1 MLTEIIVLIT
11 AFTLM
16 FVDLFLK
23 RETRYFL
30 MSIPLGGLALAFISV
45 FFLSNRKSFGGQF
58 SLENIDLWLKVFF
71 ILCAFVIVIASFSF
85 ILGESKETCHKK
97 QIYSFEFLTILLF
110 NLSGMLF
117 LVSARD
123 LLTLYVSLE
132 LSTLPLFILTAW
144 KRDALSSEAGLKYVV
159 LGALASA
166 LLLLGFSIFY
176 GLTGTMDL
184 VLIGRSINVSPLFWF
199 ASALVISAIG
209 FKLTLV
215 PFHMWAPDV
224 YQGAPTVVT
233 AYLSV
238 ASKGAGL
245 VLMFQIFF
253 RIFDI
258 SSFYFAIALLS
269 ALTMTLGNVV
279 AIVQENI
286 KRFMC
291 FSAISQAGYLI
302 MGFLGGF
309 NANSQAVPSLVFYL
323 FAYGITN
330 LVVFLVVIW
339 FIDQT
344 GKENIKDFQGLSR
357 THPLIALSMM
367 IGLFGLAGI
376 PPLSGF
382 IGKFFLFSVAASS
395 GFYWLVAV
403 AAINSVISL
412 YYYLRI
418 VRQMYIEPVLETTT
432 FSMNLSTRCVLGSL
446 VIASV
451 LLGLVPVFYETILW
465 TWKN

>member
-1 MLTEIIVLIT
+1 MLPEIIVLIT

-30 MSIPLGGLALAFISV
+30 MGIPLGGLALAFISV

-71 ILCAFVIVIASFSF
+71 ILCAFVIAIASFSF

-184 VLIGRSINVSPLFWF
+184 VLIGRSTNVSPLFWF
-199 ASALVISAIG
+199 ASVLVISAIG

-215 PFHMWAPDV
+215 PFHMWAPEV

-253 RIFDI
+253 RIFGASI

-286 KRFMC
+286 KRFMA

-309 NANSQAVPSLVFYL
+309 HANSQAVL
-323 FAYGITN
+323 
-330 LVVFLVVIW
+330 
-339 FIDQT
+339 
-344 GKENIKDFQGLSR
+344 QGLSR

-418 VRQMYIEPVLETTT
+418 VRQMYIEPVLETTV
-432 FSMNLSTRCVLGSL
+432 FPMKLSMGGLLGSL
-446 VIASV
+446 VVISV